1 YASAYGYSGFLRW
14 AYDAWPQDPNR
25 DARHGGWAAGDC
37 YLVYPGANS
46 GIRFEKL
53 REGISDYEK
62 IRIIKEK
69 AAVSADKKCRELL
82 TKLNDHMNT
91 LANETK
97 FSEDTLKMQVSE
109 GQELIRELSNRLTAK
124 K

>member
-1 YASAYGYSGFLRW
+1 
-14 AYDAWPQDPNR
+14 
-25 DARHGGWAAGDC
+25 
-37 YLVYPGANS
+37 ANS

-62 IRIIKEK
+62 IRIIKQK

-82 TKLNDHMNT
+82 AKFNDHLKT
-91 LANETK
+91 VANENK
-97 FSEDTLKMQVSE
+97 FNEDTLKTQVSE